1 MRVSR
6 VSRSR
11 ISDIVVSR
19 NTVVNSVDG
28 VTKTPSVF
36 PVHNN
41 VTDNSSNFLLSKE
54 AFYDNIEKMN
64 KKHKNFVGKLAEDE
78 LHKRKNDLLDTSDD
92 DILAF
97 IQDTIEK
104 FNLAMDC
111 VKRLDEPKRKIGLD
125 TIIKTVTAHNR
136 PLSNMGIL
144 SDRNH
149 HMRLNQEKFLSTIS
163 KSPHHLKLLLDPERG
178 ILRKIHDSFTEV
190 LA

>member
-28 VTKTPSVF
+28 VAKAQSIFAIQNKT
-36 PVHNN
+36 
-41 VTDNSSNFLLSKE
+41 TDNSANFLLSKE

-64 KKHKNFVGKLAEDE
+64 KKQENFVNKLAEDE
-78 LHKRKNDLLDTSDD
+78 LHRRKSALINTADD
-92 DILAF
+92 DILSF
-97 IQDTIEK
+97 IEEMIRN
-104 FNLAMDC
+104 FNLSIDQI
-111 VKRLDEPKRKIGLD
+111 KRLDESKRKNALN
-125 TIIKTVTAHNR
+125 TVIKTVTAHNR

-144 SDRNH
+144 SDRNQ
-149 HMRLNQEKFLSTIS
+149 HMQLNKEKFLNTVT

-178 ILRKIHDSFTEV
+178 ILRKIHDSFMEV
-190 LA
+190 LS